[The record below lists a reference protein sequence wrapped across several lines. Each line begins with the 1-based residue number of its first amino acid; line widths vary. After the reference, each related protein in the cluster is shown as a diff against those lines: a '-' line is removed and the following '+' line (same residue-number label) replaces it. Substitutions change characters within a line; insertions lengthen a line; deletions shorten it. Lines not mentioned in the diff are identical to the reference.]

1 MITHFLPSSTD
12 EDPIDALVAD
22 ILATLRTRTV
32 NPAEGF
38 GVLELVF
45 YMLWSE
51 VTSDGDLQG
60 MLGEFVANVMILH
73 KTNDIQGTA

>member
-1 MITHFLPSSTD
+1 MTQFSNPSTD

-22 ILATLRTRTV
+22 ILASLRTRTA

-60 MLGEFVANVMILH
+60 MLGEFVVNVMILQ